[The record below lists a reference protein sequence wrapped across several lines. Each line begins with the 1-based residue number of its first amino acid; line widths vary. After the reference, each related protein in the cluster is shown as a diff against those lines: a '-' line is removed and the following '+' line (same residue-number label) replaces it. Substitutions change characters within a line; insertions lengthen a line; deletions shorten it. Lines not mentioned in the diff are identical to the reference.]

1 MTTVGVISDT
11 HGLLR
16 PEALSA
22 LAGSE
27 LILHIGDIGR
37 EDILSS
43 LTNIA
48 PLHVVRGNTDRA
60 PWCEAIPYTEVV
72 EIEGH
77 PLYLIHILQDLDL
90 DPVAAGFKAV
100 LSGHS
105 HKPHMEWKNDILYLN
120 PGSAGPR
127 RFSLP
132 ITVAKLHITS
142 TDIQA
147 EIISLT

>member
-16 PEALSA
+16 PEALSV
-22 LAGSE
+22 LADSE
-27 LILHIGDIGR
+27 IILHIGDIGR
-37 EDILSS
+37 ADILSS
-43 LTNIA
+43 LAEIA
-48 PLHVVRGNTDRA
+48 PLHVVRGNIDRA

-77 PLYLIHILQDLDL
+77 HLYLIHILQELDL
-90 DPVAAGFKAV
+90 DPVAAGFNAV

-105 HKPHMEWKNDILYLN
+105 HKPHIEWKNNILYLN

-142 TDIQA
+142 TAISA
-147 EIISLT
+147 EIIPLI